1 MHMGMHM
8 YMHTQVIDEE
18 TAHSMGAEHESDV
31 ILRLASYSK
40 RTQLTVRMC
49 MHMHAHACTCIR
61 LASYSKRTQLTVR
74 MCMHVHACACMC
86 MHAKRTQLAVAALIC
101 ILSCI
106 YSHAHVHTYVHAYRW
121 RLSSITFPLAMPTY
135 LLTE

>member
-49 MHMHAHACTCIR
+49 MH
-61 LASYSKRTQLTVR
+61 
-74 MCMHVHACACMC
+74 
-86 MHAKRTQLAVAALIC
+86 AKRTQLAVAALIC

-106 YSHAHVHTYVHAYRW
+106 YSHAYTHMHTCTHTCMRTGGGSHPEPF
-121 RLSSITFPLAMPTY
+121 R
-135 LLTE
+135 